1 VADDGVNLAAVWVAA
16 TEELANETLS
26 PQQQAWLRLTRPLAL
41 VNDTAFIAAPNPF
54 TRDAIESRL
63 RPAITEALSRR
74 LGRSIQLAVAVQ
86 PSDEADQVAAEWP
99 EVPVPAMPE
108 PAGTEFDAA
117 RPGSP
122 MTPVDGAV
130 PRLRTDPAPE
140 QEAAAVSP
148 APKEYRSAQQP
159 QLTGMLPPPL
169 PGLDIP
175 DAPRRT
181 PAPRPRSDAE
191 YDGGPPLDP
200 ARAPGGPARP
210 DDAPPR
216 ATAPRGA
223 RDGGPDGHR
232 PDGPGRYAPRESG
245 PAMADTDRPDPV
257 VPRPGP
263 GIREFGATRTDTVSR
278 LNPKYTFET
287 FVIGSSNRFAHAA
300 AIAVA
305 ESPAKAYNPLFV
317 YGGSGLGKTH
327 LLHAIGHYAASLG
340 NVRSVRY
347 VSTEE
352 FTNDF
357 INSLRDDKMQAFQ
370 RRYRDADILLID
382 DIQFLER
389 AERTQEEFFHTFNTL
404 HNANKQIVITSDR
417 SPKQLSTLE
426 ERLRTRFE
434 WGLLAD
440 IQPPDL
446 ETRIAILQ
454 KKAAHERL
462 SAPPDVLEFIASR
475 IQNSIRELE
484 GALIRVTAFASLNR
498 AVVDLGLAEEV
509 LRDLIPDGAGTEISS
524 EQIMELTA
532 EYFGVSIDD
541 LRGHSRSRVLVNARQ
556 VAMYLCR
563 ELTDLSLPRIGQ
575 AFGGRDHTTVM
586 HADRKIRRQMAER
599 RTLYNQIAELTN
611 RIKQQE
617 Q

>member
-1 VADDGVNLAAVWVAA
+1 MTDDTVNLAAVWVAA

-41 VNDTAFIAAPNPF
+41 VEDTAFIAAPNPF

-63 RPAITEALSRR
+63 RPAITAALSRR

-86 PSDEADQVAAEWP
+86 PSDEADQLGGE
-99 EVPVPAMPE
+99 PAMPPPPADFRSVDPVDE
-108 PAGTEFDAA
+108 PPHPDEHTAPAGT
-117 RPGSP
+117 
-122 MTPVDGAV
+122 V
-130 PRLRTDPAPE
+130 PDEQFPAPYPTSPPTDQPAATRYPALSDNPLPGGPDRPRHTRPDE
-140 QEAAAVSP
+140 QLPLSNMP
-148 APKEYRSAQQP
+148 AH
-159 QLTGMLPPPL
+159 L

-175 DAPRRT
+175 ESGVPRHQGTAVPAAPI
-181 PAPRPRSDAE
+181 RS
-191 YDGGPPLDP
+191 DP
-200 ARAPGGPARP
+200 ARNDPASQDRV
-210 DDAPPR
+210 DA
-216 ATAPRGA
+216 
-223 RDGGPDGHR
+223 
-232 PDGPGRYAPRESG
+232 GPGRAG
-245 PAMADTDRPDPV
+245 AN
-257 VPRPGP
+257 RPGGTGHRGDGAP
-263 GIREFGATRTDTVSR
+263 ARHGFRDFGTGRTDTVSR

-305 ESPAKAYNPLFV
+305 ESPAKAYNPLFI

-327 LLHAIGHYAASLG
+327 LLHAIGHYATSLG
-340 NVRSVRY
+340 NARSVRY

-357 INSLRDDKMQAFQ
+357 INSLRDDKTQAFQ

-382 DIQFLER
+382 DIQFLETR
-389 AERTQEEFFHTFNTL
+389 ERTQEEFFHTFNTL
-404 HNANKQIVITSDR
+404 HNATKQIVITSDR

-426 ERLRTRFE
+426 DRLRTRFE

-462 SAPPDVLEFIASR
+462 YAPPDVLEFIASR

-498 AVVDLGLAEEV
+498 SAVDLGLAEEV
-509 LRDLIPDGAGTEISS
+509 LRDLIPDGAGPEINS
-524 EQIMELTA
+524 EQIMNLTA
-532 EYFGVSIDD
+532 DYFGVSIDD

-617 Q
+617 